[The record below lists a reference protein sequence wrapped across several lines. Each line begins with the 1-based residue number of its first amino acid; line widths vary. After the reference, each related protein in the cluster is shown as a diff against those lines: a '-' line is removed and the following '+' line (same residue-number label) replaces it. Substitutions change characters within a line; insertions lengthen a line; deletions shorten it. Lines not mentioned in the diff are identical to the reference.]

1 MSADA
6 LPATF
11 VEIERTWRPDP
22 TVSADVL
29 RPEPSQGFAALLDT
43 TTPVRDSGEVLPP
56 LWHWFHF
63 AEAHPQAAFG
73 TDGHLRDSAFLPP
86 LSDRRRMFGG
96 GRLEVAT
103 PLRIGDAVERH
114 SSLRSIRT
122 TMGGSGPLLLTT
134 VRHEFR
140 VDDAVR
146 VVEEQD
152 IVYRRA
158 QDVGQASRTTPD
170 PDAAPPGEIRLR
182 LEPDPVVLFRF
193 SALTNNAHRIHY
205 DRDYATQVEGYPGL
219 VVHGPLLAL
228 LMLEPF
234 RRDGSAV
241 GAFAW
246 RARRPV
252 FDDQGVDV
260 AVRGSG
266 RSLELA
272 VGTEGYWSVATGKVE
287 LAGAG

>member
-1 MSADA
+1 MSDDA

-11 VEIERTWRPDP
+11 VEIERTWRPEP
-22 TVSADVL
+22 TVSVDVL
-29 RPEPSQGFAALLDT
+29 RPEPAQGFAALLDAPP
-43 TTPVRDSGEVLPP
+43 PVRDRGDALPP

-63 AEAHPQAAFG
+63 AEAHPRAAFG

-86 LSDRRRMFGG
+86 LADRRRMFGG
-96 GRLEVAT
+96 GRLEVTA
-103 PLRIGDAVERH
+103 PLRIGDEVERH
-114 SSLRSIRT
+114 RSLSSIRT

-140 VDDAVR
+140 VDGVTR

-152 IVYRRA
+152 LVYRQA
-158 QDVGQASRTTPD
+158 QDVGQVPRTTPD
-170 PDAAPPGEIRLR
+170 PDAVPPGEIRLR
-182 LEPDPVVLFRF
+182 LDPDPVVLFRF

-205 DRDYATQVEGYPGL
+205 DREYATQVEGYPGL

-234 RRDGSAV
+234 RRDEAAV
-241 GAFAW
+241 GSFAW

-260 AVRGSG
+260 AVQGSG
-266 RSLELA
+266 RSFEVA
-272 VGTEGYWSVATGKVE
+272 VGAEGYWSVVTGRVE
-287 LAGAG
+287 LLRVG

>member
-1 MSADA
+1 MSDDV

-11 VEIERTWRPDP
+11 VEIERTWRPAP
-22 TVSADVL
+22 TVSVDVL
-29 RPEPSQGFAALLDT
+29 RPEPAQGFAALLDVPP
-43 TTPVRDSGEVLPP
+43 PVRDPADALPP

-63 AEAHPQAAFG
+63 TEAHPQAALG

-86 LSDRRRMFGG
+86 LPDRRRMFGG
-96 GRLEVAT
+96 GRLEVTA
-103 PLRIGDAVERH
+103 PLRIGDEVERH
-114 SSLRSIRT
+114 SSLSSMRT

-140 VDDAVR
+140 VGGDTR

-158 QDVGQASRTTPD
+158 QDVGQATRTIPD
-170 PDAAPPGEIRLR
+170 PEGVPPGEVVLR
-182 LEPDPVVLFRF
+182 FQPDPIVLFRF

-234 RRDGSAV
+234 RRGGEAL
-241 GAFAW
+241 GKFAW

-252 FDDQGVDV
+252 FDDQPVEV
-260 AVRGSG
+260 AVQASGS
-266 RSLELA
+266 SYEVA
-272 VGTEGYWSVATGKVE
+272 VGTDGYWSAATGQVQPV
-287 LAGAG
+287 GGD

>member
-1 MSADA
+1 MSDDA
-6 LPATF
+6 LPAAF
-11 VEIERTWRPDP
+11 VEIEQTWRPEP
-22 TVSADVL
+22 TVSVDVL
-29 RPEPSQGFAALLDT
+29 RPEPSEGFAALLDAAP
-43 TTPVRDSGEVLPP
+43 PVLDRGGALPP

-63 AEAHPQAAFG
+63 AEPHPQKG
-73 TDGHLRDSAFLPP
+73 LGIDGHLRDSAFLPP
-86 LSDRRRMFGG
+86 LPDRRRMFGG
-96 GRLEVAT
+96 GRLEAT
-103 PLRIGDAVERH
+103 APLRIGDEVERH
-114 SSLRSIRT
+114 SALSSIRT

-146 VVEEQD
+146 IVEEQD

-170 PDAAPPGEIRLR
+170 PEAVPPGEIRLQ
-182 LEPDPVVLFRF
+182 LAPDPVVLFRF

-234 RRDGSAV
+234 RRDQAAV
-241 GAFAW
+241 GSFAW

-252 FDDQGVDV
+252 FDDQRVDV
-260 AVRGSG
+260 AVRGSD
-266 RSLELA
+266 RCFEMA
-272 VGTEGYWSVATGKVE
+272 VGAEGYWSVATGRVE
-287 LAGAG
+287 LDGAG